1 MSEPGLTSAEPVA
14 IYGYRPP
21 EASRKFSTGGA
32 RRKGKAVWRRNVREA
47 KGKSG
52 EGVKKLTRRVILS
65 EGKDQSTLFS
75 VHTVI
80 LRCLRMTTEGMSM
93 TYSKFFT
100 SSESSF

>member
-1 MSEPGLTSAEPVA
+1 MAIALLKPAGNLAQEVPGE
-14 IYGYRPP
+14 
-21 EASRKFSTGGA
+21 
-32 RRKGKAVWRRNVREA
+32 KGKLPGGEMFAGQRA
-47 KGKSG
+47 SAG

-65 EGKDQSTLFS
+65 EGKDRSILFS